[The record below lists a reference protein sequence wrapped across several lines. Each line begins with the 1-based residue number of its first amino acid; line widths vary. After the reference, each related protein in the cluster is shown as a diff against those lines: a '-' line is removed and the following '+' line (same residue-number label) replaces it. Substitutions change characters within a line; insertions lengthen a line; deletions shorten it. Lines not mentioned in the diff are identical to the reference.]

1 MLSFV
6 FLKKIYS
13 PYLYSNTTI
22 IGKGIIRTRTVP
34 KIERFKEMPELNEK
48 F

>member
-22 IGKGIIRTRTVP
+22 IGKDIIRMWP
-34 KIERFKEMPELNEK
+34 ASKIGRVKEMPELNEK